1 MSKEKNKVYILDEKG
16 MISLKKELEKLKEEL
31 AIIQSYI
38 KESAFDRK
46 DLCGIQIDAQSVGR
60 LQFQIYTIEE
70 KLENAVLLEESDK
83 NDNITHIGD
92 VLELFLDFGDAKERM
107 ILRLGTIHQSD
118 SEDGIEVISI
128 ESDLGKAVYK
138 KKIGTTVSYGKN
150 NVFKAEI
157 IRKVNEMDKDVN
169 KPSQLLK
176 NKKA

>member
-1 MSKEKNKVYILDEKG
+1 MSKEKNKVYIFDEKG
-16 MISLKKELEKLKEEL
+16 MNNLKKELKKLKEEL
-31 AIIQSYI
+31 ASIQSYI

-83 NDNITHIGD
+83 NDNITYIGD
-92 VLELFLDFGDAKERM
+92 VLELFLDFGDDKERM
-107 ILRLGTIHQSD
+107 ILRLGTIHQFD

-138 KKIGTTVSYGKN
+138 KEIGTTVSYGKN
-150 NVFKAEI
+150 NEFKAEI
-157 IRKVNEMDKDVN
+157 IRKVNEMDKEAIN

-176 NKKA
+176 K

>member
-1 MSKEKNKVYILDEKG
+1 MSKENNKIFLLDEKG
-16 MISLKKELEKLKEEL
+16 MNSLKKELEKAKDEL
-31 AIIQSYI
+31 SIIQNKI
-38 KESAFDRK
+38 KESSFDSK
-46 DLCGIQIDAQSVGR
+46 DWGGSQIDAQSVGR

-92 VLELFLDFGDAKERM
+92 VLELFLDFGDDKERM
-107 ILRLGTIHQSD
+107 ILRLGTIHQFD

-138 KKIGTTVSYGKN
+138 KEIGTTVSYGKN
-150 NVFKAEI
+150 NEFKAEI
-157 IRKVNEMDKDVN
+157 IRKVNEMDKEAIN

-176 NKKA
+176 K